1 MNNIFLCQHFTKRI
15 QSSADGTS
23 RLVTSSLTCLW
34 AFSCA
39 SIGAHSPVHL
49 WQRLTSSQIYKHST
63 FWPWRNL
70 SVQEE
75 GFPVWTSLLL
85 FTVCQLVASLAED
98 GFCGNGN
105 ILKNTDN
112 IIGKKWTW
120 SCWKDIEIIERGS
133 LSYIWTNC
141 ARSVKAIAALWW
153 WDFAQRKV
161 KYNKPKS
168 LSCRKMVLD

>member
-1 MNNIFLCQHFTKRI
+1 MIDMIMFGWTFHQKKRLSSDAGFVEYKGFWFAVKLIARVFSWPFDWFHGATYSLWLIPFLEHTAESPWYSKCQPLIFPQ
-15 QSSADGTS
+15 G
-23 RLVTSSLTCLW
+23 
-34 AFSCA
+34 
-39 SIGAHSPVHL
+39 
-49 WQRLTSSQIYKHST
+49 
-63 FWPWRNL
+63 
-70 SVQEE
+70 
-75 GFPVWTSLLL
+75 
-85 FTVCQLVASLAED
+85 ED

-168 LSCRKMVLD
+168 LSCRKTVLD

>member
-1 MNNIFLCQHFTKRI
+1 MSWTIFFCANILQKEFNLLQMEQVDLWLHPSLVCEHFLALRC
-15 QSSADGTS
+15 
-23 RLVTSSLTCLW
+23 SLTSPLV
-34 AFSCA
+34 A
-39 SIGAHSPVHL
+39 S
-49 WQRLTSSQIYKHST
+49 LTSSQIYKHILALKEFVCSGRRLSSLNFSST
-63 FWPWRNL
+63 
-70 SVQEE
+70 VY
-75 GFPVWTSLLL
+75 
-85 FTVCQLVASLAED
+85 TVCQLVASLAED

-105 ILKNTDN
+105 IRKNTDN

-141 ARSVKAIAALWW
+141 ARSVKAVAALWW

-168 LSCRKMVLD
+168 LSCRKTVLD